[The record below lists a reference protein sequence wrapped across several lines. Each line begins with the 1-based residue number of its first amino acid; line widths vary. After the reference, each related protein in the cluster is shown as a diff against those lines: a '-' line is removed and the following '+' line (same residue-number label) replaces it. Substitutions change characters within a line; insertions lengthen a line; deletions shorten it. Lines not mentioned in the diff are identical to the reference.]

1 MGGEK
6 NLVVLQYL
14 KIGKIRIVFNELY
27 HSSLLTLAI
36 QRRNSSA
43 QRGGEMKF
51 P

>member
-14 KIGKIRIVFNELY
+14 KIGKIRIVFNEL
-27 HSSLLTLAI
+27 HHGSWLTLAI